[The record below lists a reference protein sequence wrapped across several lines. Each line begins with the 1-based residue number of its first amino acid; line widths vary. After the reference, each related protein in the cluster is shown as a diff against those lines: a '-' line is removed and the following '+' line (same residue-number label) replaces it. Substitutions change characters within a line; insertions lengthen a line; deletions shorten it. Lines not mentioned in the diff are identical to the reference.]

1 MSGAGYGPPMNGH
14 NDRPNVAAIF
24 GASGGIGRALIEHLA
39 RKELRRIHAGSR
51 SDAGEVLDRDVAKRI
66 ARFTF
71 DVTDEESI
79 RLAVAGMQ
87 DDPPDLIIVA
97 TGQLSTD
104 DGKAPERS
112 YRKLDAET
120 MEQIFRVNA
129 IGPAIIAKHA
139 LPLFAR
145 DRLCVF
151 AALSARV
158 GSISDNK
165 LGGWHSYRASKAA
178 LNMMLRNFAI
188 ELRRTHPQAVVASLH
203 PGTVDTALSEPF
215 QGNVPER
222 QLFSPACSAERLLDV
237 LDGLTPADSGGFFA
251 WDGEPIAY

>member
-1 MSGAGYGPPMNGH
+1 MDA
-14 NDRPNVAAIF
+14 AAIF
-24 GASGGIGRALIEHLA
+24 GASGGIGRAMVEHFVQGGV
-39 RKELRRIHAGSR
+39 RRIYAGSR
-51 SDAGEVLDRDVAKRI
+51 SGNCGSFESDTAPAVKEFA
-66 ARFTF
+66 F
-71 DVTDEESI
+71 DLTNEESI
-79 RLAVAGMQ
+79 RLAVAYMQ
-87 DDPPDLIIVA
+87 GDPPDLIIVA

-139 LPLFAR
+139 LPLFTR
-145 DRLCVF
+145 DRRCVF

-158 GSISDNK
+158 GSISDNQ

-188 ELRRTHPQAVVASLH
+188 ELRRTHPQAVIASLH

-222 QLFSPACSAERLLDV
+222 QLFSSAHSAERLIDV
-237 LDGLTPADSGGFFA
+237 LDGLTPADSGGFFG